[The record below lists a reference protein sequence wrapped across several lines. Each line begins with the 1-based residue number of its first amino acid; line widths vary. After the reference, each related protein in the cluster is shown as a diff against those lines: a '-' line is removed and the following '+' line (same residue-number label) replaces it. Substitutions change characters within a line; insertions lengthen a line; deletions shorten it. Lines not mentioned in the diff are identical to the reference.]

1 VSSINQGTINNAAR
15 GDKEAM
21 RVLLNA
27 FSYQLEALAQGT
39 GVQLLEP
46 TSGGKQQTPVVGVPP
61 QATLAVTGENGVFSI
76 SITPPAQTIAA
87 TLYHEVSYATSP
99 SFAAGATTL
108 PLTPATSFTLAIPGT
123 TYYWRVRSTYNRKNF
138 NAYRLASTVPVASGL
153 QSSSAVSN
161 NVALN
166 QSNYAYVDSVD
177 AGTSA
182 NVRVYGS
189 GGPGSAWVGMKGTQQ
204 TRYPS
209 ATIINVPYLSEWF
222 VAWDGSQYRLLPNL
236 PGVFPDE
243 WVLVGKVS
251 VVGSG
256 TVVQPTI
263 TANVTG
269 GGITSFTV
277 TSPGNGLSDPVT
289 ITITD
294 PTGSG
299 ATAGA
304 QHISGGHLISV
315 DPGLPGSGYTAPV
328 VTTSGGTFG
337 GEGGGGTALGG
348 NGGRLTAV

>member
-1 VSSINQGTINNAAR
+1 MSRLNPGTINNAAK
-15 GDKEAM
+15 G
-21 RVLLNA
+21 N
-27 FSYQLEALAQGT
+27 EALRVVLDAIREQFVAMAQGT

-46 TSGGKQQTPVVGVPP
+46 TSGGRQQTPMVGTPP
-61 QATLAVTGENGVFSI
+61 QATLAVTGANGVFSI
-76 SITPPAQTIAA
+76 LITPPTQTVAA

-99 SFAAGATTL
+99 SFAAGVTTL
-108 PLTPATSFTLAIPGT
+108 PLTPSTGFTLPIPQA
-123 TYYWRVRSTYNRKNF
+123 TYYWRVRSTYDRKNF
-138 NAYRLASTVPVASGL
+138 NAYRLAATVPVASGL
-153 QSSSAVSN
+153 QSSSAVSS

-177 AGTSA
+177 AGASA
-182 NVRVYGS
+182 NIRVYGS
-189 GGPGSAWVGMKGTQQ
+189 GGPGTAWVGMKGTQQ

-209 ATIINVPYLSEWF
+209 ATIINVPYLSDLF
-222 VAWDGSQYRLLPNL
+222 VAWDGSQYRLFPNL
-236 PGVFPDE
+236 PGVFPDD

-263 TANVTG
+263 TANLTG
-269 GGITSFTV
+269 GGITSYTV

-289 ITITD
+289 IAITD

-328 VTTSGGTFG
+328 VTTSGGTFAG
-337 GEGGGGTALGG
+337 AGGGGTAQGG